1 VVLAIVTIV
10 FHDLGHSE
18 NVYDDDDDDDDDDD
32 ERGLSNSALE

>member
-18 NVYDDDDDDDDDDD
+18 NVYDDDDDDD

>member
-18 NVYDDDDDDDDDDD
+18 NVYDDDDD

>member
-18 NVYDDDDDDDDDDD
+18 NVYDDDDDD